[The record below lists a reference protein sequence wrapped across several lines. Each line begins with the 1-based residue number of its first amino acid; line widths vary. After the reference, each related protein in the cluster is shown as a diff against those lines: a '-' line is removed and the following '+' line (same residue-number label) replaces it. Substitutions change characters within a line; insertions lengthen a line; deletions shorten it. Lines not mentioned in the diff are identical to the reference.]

1 VALFI
6 FALLMHNI
14 YRISEWKDL
23 SRDEL
28 HACLRLRI
36 DVFVVEQDCP
46 YPELDGKDMH
56 SLHVFSETVDISK
69 GNAVEA
75 YLRIV
80 KPGFSY
86 DEPSI
91 GRVATAKYSRGKGLG
106 KEIMHKA
113 LEECANRWPNS
124 GVRIS
129 AQEYLIKFYE
139 DLGFKVSSEPYL
151 EDDIPHVQMY
161 KE

>member
-1 VALFI
+1 
-6 FALLMHNI
+6 MHKSFK
-14 YRISEWKDL
+14 ISEWEDL
-23 SRDEL
+23 SRDEF
-28 HACLRLRI
+28 HAFLRLRI

-46 YPELDGKDMH
+46 YPELDGKDQH
-56 SLHVFSETVDISK
+56 CLHMFTEHKDIQK
-69 GNAVEA
+69 GNPVEA

-86 DEPSI
+86 KEPSI
-91 GRVATAKYSRGKGLG
+91 GRVATSKSARGKGLG
-106 KEIMHKA
+106 KEIMQKA
-113 LEECANRWPNS
+113 LKECANRWPNS

-139 DLGFKVSSEPYL
+139 DLGFKVCSATYL